1 MKTLKFG
8 KTATL
13 IILALV
19 LVLSLAACG
28 SSSDGDAD
36 VKEIKVGFMAGPYS
50 DQFKR
55 AIQPIL
61 EEKGYDV
68 EVIEFSN
75 AIQPN
80 TSLIDGSI
88 HANVFQHEGYLQ
100 SINEK
105 ESANIVELIKVPTAP
120 LGIYSDKYDSLDDLE
135 DNAKISLSNDSSNLA
150 RSLVLLQD
158 AGLITIKDDIDPLT
172 ATERDIIDNPRN
184 IEIVPLEAP
193 QLPRSLPDVDY
204 SVIVGN
210 HVIAAGMK
218 LSEALMLEDPPGIYQ
233 IILSVS
239 EENEDAQFAKDLVE
253 AYQSDEYRTFI
264 ETDAD
269 AIGFS
274 KPDYWK

>member
-28 SSSDGDAD
+28 SSDGDAES
-36 VKEIKVGFMAGPYS
+36 KEIKVGFMAGPYS

-61 EEKGYDV
+61 EDKGYDV

-88 HANVFQHEGYLQ
+88 HANVFQHEGYLK

-120 LGIYSDKYDSLDDLE
+120 LGIYSNKFDSLDDIQ

-172 ATERDIIDNPRN
+172 ATEKDIIDNPRN

-218 LSEALMLEDPPGIYQ
+218 LSEALLLEDPPGIYQ

-239 EENEDAQFAKDLVE
+239 EENADAPFAKDLVE

-264 ETDAD
+264 ETDED